1 MSGVQRTHIPTKG
14 EAAYLALR
22 DAIRTG
28 TLAAGQRITL
38 RELADSLGMSLTPIR
53 EAVQALAAEG
63 LVEQRPNIGTVVA
76 THNPDKVREVYQLR
90 LLLEPVAA
98 RMAAEKAT
106 DDDLR
111 DIESAYDDLRDA
123 VETGMHSRVPALNA
137 VFHRR
142 IYLSARSSFLIE
154 FIDRLWNGIP
164 FQTISLDARVE
175 TSHAEHTALLD
186 ALTHR
191 DAARC
196 ERLMAEHITAG
207 ANATMTELAD
217 LPR

>member
-14 EAAYLALR
+14 EAAYVALR

-98 RMAAEKAT
+98 RLAAEKAT

-111 DIESAYDDLRDA
+111 DIERAYDDLKDA

-142 IYLSARSSFLIE
+142 IYLSAKSSFLIE

-186 ALTHR
+186 ALMHR

-217 LPR
+217 LPH

>member
-1 MSGVQRTHIPTKG
+1 MSAVQKTHIPTKG

-28 TLAAGQRITL
+28 ALAPGQRITL
-38 RELADSLGMSLTPIR
+38 RELADSLGMSLTPVR
-53 EAVQALAAEG
+53 EAVQSLASEG

-76 THNPDKVREVYQLR
+76 QHNPDKVREVYQLR
-90 LLLEPVAA
+90 LLLEPAA
-98 RMAAEKAT
+98 TRMAAEKAT

-111 DIESAYDDLRDA
+111 EIERAYDDLKDA

-142 IYLSARSSFLIE
+142 IYLSAKSSFLIE

-164 FQTISLDARVE
+164 FQTISLDSRVE
-175 TSHAEHTALLD
+175 TSHTEHTAILD
-186 ALTHR
+186 ALIRR
-191 DAARC
+191 DGPRC
-196 ERLMAEHITAG
+196 ERLMAAHITAG
-207 ANATMTELAD
+207 ANATLTELAD
-217 LPR
+217 LPH

>member
-14 EAAYLALR
+14 EAAYVALR

-142 IYLSARSSFLIE
+142 IYLSAKSSFLIE